1 MGNEGKKRIKSICW
15 MAFLLRCKMGA
26 DERVMV
32 YRSHGAEKMGR
43 NRGGV
48 ELKLYNMFFSP
59 L

>member
-1 MGNEGKKRIKSICW
+1 